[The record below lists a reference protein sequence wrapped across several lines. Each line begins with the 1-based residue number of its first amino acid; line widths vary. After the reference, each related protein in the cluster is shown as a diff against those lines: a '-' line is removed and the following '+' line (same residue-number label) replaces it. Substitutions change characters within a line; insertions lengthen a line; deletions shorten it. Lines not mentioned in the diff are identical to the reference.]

1 MAENNGIILEN
12 AEQTQEIA
20 TIDIHDRAVMR
31 SGTKAMFWALIL
43 SIVGAFVI
51 GLALGDGASD
61 KASSVLGVV
70 CTVIQIIC
78 LLSMGKVSR
87 RFTTAGILGIISI
100 VAEVA
105 GIFILGAVP
114 ALVISLV
121 NLIVELVMMYS
132 MMKGYSETLKGINDV
147 RSRKWNSLWKWYI
160 GIIIAEI
167 ISVVLVFVSPIIG
180 ALLVSAVAIAALVIS
195 IVLLVALGKTGNIF

>member
-1 MAENNGIILEN
+1 MAENNIILEN

-20 TIDIHDRAVMR
+20 TIDAGERSIMR
-31 SGTKAMFWALIL
+31 KGTKGMFWTLIISIIAAVAISVVL
-43 SIVGAFVI
+43 SDAEATMVSSIV
-51 GLALGDGASD
+51 
-61 KASSVLGVV
+61 GVV
-70 CTVIQIIC
+70 CTLIQAIC
-78 LLSMGKVSR
+78 LLSMGKVNR
-87 RFTTAGILGIISI
+87 RFTTAGILGIVSI

-114 ALVISLV
+114 ALAVTLV
-121 NLIVELVMMYS
+121 NLVAELVMMYN
-132 MMKGYSETLKGINDV
+132 MMKGYNETLKGINDV

-167 ISVVLVFVSPIIG
+167 IAVALVFVSPIIG
-180 ALLVSAVAIAALVIS
+180 ALLTSVVAIAALVIS